1 MARNGHCAQRFAATF
16 FNLPIHAHNALGIP
30 ASSTMCRAALNM
42 DMDEID
48 GVEEKSRGQAASLEQ
63 RS

>member
-1 MARNGHCAQRFAATF
+1 M
-16 FNLPIHAHNALGIP
+16 HAHNALGTP

-48 GVEEKSRGQAASLEQ
+48 GVEEKSRSQAASLEQ